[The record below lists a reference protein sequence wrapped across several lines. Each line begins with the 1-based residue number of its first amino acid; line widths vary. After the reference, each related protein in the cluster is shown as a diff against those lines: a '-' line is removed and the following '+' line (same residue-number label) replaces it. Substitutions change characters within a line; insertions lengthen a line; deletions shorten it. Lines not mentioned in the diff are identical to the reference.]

1 MKLKNIIQ
9 IVFVIF
15 TNQNLTAQTRTI
27 GLKECIQLALANKS
41 SILALKTNATIDSL
55 NSIQL
60 KAKYFPEVALVYD
73 YLYNPI
79 IRTNIVPTGKFS
91 PVPTDEVR
99 PIKFGTS
106 FNQSAGLQIL
116 QPIFDAS
123 IKSRIAET
131 TLQVKIKQAEIKT
144 ANEDL
149 AFEVAQS
156 FSKLLLKQKQLKEI
170 EFDTLRTA
178 KTLSFSNDRFLEGKV
193 LKTEVNKTQIN
204 HNNAVFSL
212 QELLSSL
219 VVEKIFLGFL
229 INIPA
234 NEFDVAD
241 ADNLFNQTNLAL
253 IDEPTNENS
262 LALIQEY
269 DTKVDLVK
277 LQLKNEKVKYLPT
290 LSAKGY
296 AGADQFSNQLNP
308 FQSNSW
314 FGNTFVG
321 ISARLPLLI
330 GENKKNKQGQ
340 YQAQILGLNLQKE
353 EAIKNAVFQKQTAKQ
368 EIAKLQAEYNF
379 HKSNVL
385 LYKENLIIYQ
395 ERLQAGQETV
405 NTINLEEIAYLK
417 ETEQL
422 NIVDS
427 KVWQY
432 WLTYLKNAG
441 LLFRITQ

>member
-253 IDEPTNENS
+253 IDESTNVNS

-314 FGNTFVG
+314 FGNAFVG
-321 ISARLPLLI
+321 LSARLPLLI

-353 EAIKNAVFQKQTAKQ
+353 EVIKNAAFKKQTAKQ

-379 HKSNVL
+379 HKSNVM
-385 LYKENLIIYQ
+385 LYKENLAIYQ

-405 NTINLEEIAYLK
+405 NTINLEEIVYLK

>member
-1 MKLKNIIQ
+1 MKLKNIIL
-9 IVFVIF
+9 IACVIL
-15 TNQNLTAQTRTI
+15 TNQTLTAQTRTI

-123 IKSRIAET
+123 IKSRIAEIN
-131 TLQVKIKQAEIKT
+131 LQVKIKQAEIKT

-149 AFEVAQS
+149 AFEVVQS

-170 EFDTLRTA
+170 GLDTLRTA
-178 KTLSFSNDRFLEGKV
+178 KSLSFSNDRFVEGKV
-193 LKTEVNKTQIN
+193 LKTEVNKAQIN
-204 HNNAVFSL
+204 HNNAVFAL

-253 IDEPTNENS
+253 IDESTKVNS

-269 DTKVDLVK
+269 DTKIDLVK

-314 FGNTFVG
+314 FGNAFVG
-321 ISARLPLLI
+321 LSARLPLLI

-340 YQAQILGLNLQKE
+340 YQEQILGLNLQKE
-353 EAIKNAVFQKQTAKQ
+353 EAIKNAAFKKQTAKQ
-368 EIAKLQAEYNF
+368 EIAKLKEEYNF

-385 LYKENLIIYQ
+385 LYKENLAIYQ
-395 ERLQAGQETV
+395 QRLQAGQETV
-405 NTINLEEIAYLK
+405 NTISLEEIAYLK

-441 LLFRITQ
+441 LQFRITQ

>member
-253 IDEPTNENS
+253 IDESTNVNS

-314 FGNTFVG
+314 FGNAFVG
-321 ISARLPLLI
+321 LSARLPLLI

-353 EAIKNAVFQKQTAKQ
+353 EVIKNAAFKKQTAKQ

-405 NTINLEEIAYLK
+405 NTINLEEIVYLK

>member
-1 MKLKNIIQ
+1 MKLKNIIL

-15 TNQNLTAQTRTI
+15 TNQNLTAQAKTI
-27 GLKECIQLALANKS
+27 GLKECIQLAIANKS
-41 SILALKTNATIDSL
+41 SILALKTNAAIDSL

-60 KAKYFPEVALVYD
+60 KAKYLPEIALVYD

-91 PVPTDEVR
+91 PVPTDEIR
-99 PIKFGTS
+99 AIKFGTS

-123 IKSRIAET
+123 IKSRIVET
-131 TLQVKIKQAEIKT
+131 NLQLKIKQAEIKT

-170 EFDTLRTA
+170 VFDTLRTA
-178 KTLSFSNDRFLEGKV
+178 KTLSFSNDRLVEGKA
-193 LKTEVNKTQIN
+193 LKTEVNKAQIN
-204 HNNAVFSL
+204 HNNAVFAL

-241 ADNLFNQTNLAL
+241 ADNLFDQTNLAL
-253 IDEPTNENS
+253 LDESTNVNS

-296 AGADQFSNQLNP
+296 VGADQFSNQINP

-314 FGNTFVG
+314 FGNSFVG
-321 ISARLPLLI
+321 LSARLPLLI

-340 YQAQILGLNLQKE
+340 YQAQIVGLNLQKE
-353 EAIKNAVFQKQTAKQ
+353 EAIKTAAFKKQTAKQ
-368 EIAKLQAEYNF
+368 EIAKLQTEYNF
-379 HKSNVL
+379 HKANVL
-385 LYKENLIIYQ
+385 LYKENLAIYQ
-395 ERLQAGQETV
+395 ERLQAGQETL

-422 NIVDS
+422 NIIDS

-432 WLTYLKNAG
+432 WLTCLKNAG